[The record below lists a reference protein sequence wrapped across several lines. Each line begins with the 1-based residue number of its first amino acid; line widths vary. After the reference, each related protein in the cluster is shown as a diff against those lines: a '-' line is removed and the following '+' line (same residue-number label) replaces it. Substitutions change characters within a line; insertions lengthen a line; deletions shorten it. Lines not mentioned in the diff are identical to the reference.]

1 MNKALRS
8 ILLLASISWAAP
20 ALAAS
25 CPAEG
30 FIKQAGADFVRAAKS
45 HSPEN
50 FANAAARYADIRS
63 VALFA
68 LGIHRKDLPKSRE
81 AEYVSL
87 TRKFM
92 GKFMVE
98 YSTELS
104 GNGLSITACSGN
116 LVTTKF
122 DSGQSIIFRLKG
134 SRQIEDVNVSGIW
147 LIQVMRTKF
156 ANVINHN
163 GGDVNALLKW
173 LAS

>member
-1 MNKALRS
+1 MRIAFVGLVVS
-8 ILLLASISWAAP
+8 ALLASTCVAQ
-20 ALAAS
+20 AAS
-25 CPAEG
+25 CPAAG
-30 FIKQAGADFVRAAKS
+30 FITQAGEDFVRAAKS

-68 LGIHRKDLPKSRE
+68 LGIHRKDLPKARE

-92 GKFMVE
+92 GKFMTE

-104 GNGLSITACSGN
+104 GNGLTITACAGN

-134 SRQIEDVNVSGIW
+134 ARQIEDVNVSGIW

-163 GGDVNALLKW
+163 GGDVNALLEYLKN
-173 LAS
+173 